1 MGFLNLSFE
10 RDVVALAQAHAAA
23 IEEAH
28 ALGIVLSDAL
38 EAAMAIR
45 IMVAIE
51 QGESDIDQLKKWA
64 LNEIDASRF
73 PAPNQPAPEHAGEAD
88 IPRAN

>member
-23 IEEAH
+23 IEEGH

-73 PAPNQPAPEHAGEAD
+73 PAPTKPSAEHARQAAT
-88 IPRAN
+88 PCAN